1 MAVEILLKLPG
12 VEGESQTKGHEK
24 EIDIMAFA
32 VGASNPSNIATGGGA
47 GAGKV
52 DITSLTLQKQVD
64 MSSVKLFTNCC
75 KGTHFDNAVM
85 TVREAGGDAPL
96 EYYVINL
103 KQVFID
109 NMHWDGSTGAG
120 KPTES
125 VSISFAEFKITYRQQ
140 SKTGG
145 EDKKDELGWNLKTNA
160 AAA

>member
-1 MAVEILLKLPG
+1 MAVEIFLKIPG
-12 VEGESQTKGHEK
+12 VDGESQAKGHEN
-24 EIDIMAFA
+24 EIEIASFS
-32 VGASNPSNIATGGGA
+32 VGASNPSDIAHGGGA

-52 DITSLTLQKQVD
+52 DISSLTLQKQVD

-75 KGTHFDNAVM
+75 KGTHFDEGTL
-85 TVREAGGDAPL
+85 TVREAGGDTPL
-96 EYYVINL
+96 EYYIISL

-109 NMHWDGSTGAG
+109 SMSWGGSTGAG

-125 VSISFAEFKITYRQQ
+125 VAISFAEFKMKYTMQ

-145 EDKKDELGWNLKTNA
+145 ADQKDELGWNIKTNA

>member
-1 MAVEILLKLPG
+1 MSAIKLMASYRNDGGL
-12 VEGESQTKGHEK
+12 
-24 EIDIMAFA
+24 A
-32 VGASNPSNIATGGGA
+32 VYTIPRMNNFTFGNERFGYYETIGGGA

-52 DITSLTLQKQVD
+52 DITSLTLHKQVD

>member
-1 MAVEILLKLPG
+1 MAVEILLKVPG
-12 VEGESQTKGHEK
+12 VEGESQAKGHEK
-24 EIDIMAFA
+24 EIEIMSFA
-32 VGASNPSNIATGGGA
+32 VGASNPSDIASGGGA

-52 DITSLTLQKQVD
+52 DISSLTLQKQVD

-75 KGTHFDNAVM
+75 KGTHFDNAVL
-85 TVREAGGDAPL
+85 TVREAGGDSPL

-109 NMHWDGSTGAG
+109 NMSWGGATGAG

-125 VSISFAEFKITYRQQ
+125 VSVSFAEFKMTYRQQ

-145 EDKKDELGWNLKTNA
+145 EEKKDELGWNLKTNA